1 MTTHPT
7 TEDAERLIAA
17 APCPSG
23 WRPIE
28 TAPKDGTQVLVFS
41 GHSEDTRGNGSGIY
55 IAGWSDDPL
64 GGDFYEFIDS
74 PSPLEPSHWQPR
86 PAAPIPDG
94 GPA

>member
-28 TAPKDGTQVLVFS
+28 TAPKDGTWVLLCKQM
-41 GHSEDTRGNGSGIY
+41 GQHYEIGNGRWGQETCPLLGLMV
-55 IAGWSDDPL
+55 GWSTYCLMTQPT
-64 GGDFYEFIDS
+64 
-74 PSPLEPSHWQPR
+74 HWQPL